1 MKEPVLFPELA
12 VPSRSFRFLH
22 KILPARLGTD
32 VGYSMGDMT
41 HAAPTSPS
49 HAADHPISRNIE
61 TIMRIEEEA
70 HARRNFL
77 DRLGDSI
84 SGVAGSAWFVL
95 VHALWFAGW
104 IAANHWMAEPFD
116 PFPHNF
122 LTFVVSLEAVFL
134 SGFIINS
141 QRHIKR
147 LSDQRAHVNLQI
159 DLLAEAEMTKVLQYV
174 GAIARKLGIDE
185 LGNDRETQA
194 LASETDIEQVA
205 RAVHERSE

>member
-1 MKEPVLFPELA
+1 MPTPPSTGSTTPEMYA
-12 VPSRSFRFLH
+12 
-22 KILPARLGTD
+22 
-32 VGYSMGDMT
+32 
-41 HAAPTSPS
+41 
-49 HAADHPISRNIE
+49 
-61 TIMRIEEEA
+61 
-70 HARRNFL
+70 
-77 DRLGDSI
+77 
-84 SGVAGSAWFVL
+84 AGSDARNT
-95 VHALWFAGW
+95 
-104 IAANHWMAEPFD
+104 AAAATSSTEPFD